1 MLTIYVEYDIIYMMF
16 IYQTYIYGGIHMG
29 TVPEYTKNAAK
40 RYNEKFD
47 RLAVNL
53 PKGTRERIKNLTG
66 MSGNA
71 YISKVVLDDL
81 ERLEKESIL
90 YASEKPIES
99 KENTRPD
106 ETKSEKIKTE
116 AEKLAEL
123 QALVDAAS
131 VDNQKHIEEAEKAHE
146 ERLEQ
151 ERKGRKE
158 EYMAIINA
166 LRNGETTDNPEKEQL
181 RQESIAR
188 TGYDF

>member
-1 MLTIYVEYDIIYMMF
+1 
-16 IYQTYIYGGIHMG
+16 MG

>member
-1 MLTIYVEYDIIYMMF
+1 
-16 IYQTYIYGGIHMG
+16 MG

-106 ETKSEKIKTE
+106 ETKSEKIRP
-116 AEKLAEL
+116 
-123 QALVDAAS
+123 D
-131 VDNQKHIEEAEKAHE
+131 
-146 ERLEQ
+146 
-151 ERKGRKE
+151 
-158 EYMAIINA
+158 
-166 LRNGETTDNPEKEQL
+166 
-181 RQESIAR
+181 
-188 TGYDF
+188 